1 MQCVDIA
8 KGIGM
13 LCIIAGHL
21 GRPGI
26 NHVVFTFHVPLFFL
40 IGGYFFRSAP
50 GVSGIAKRARR
61 LLVPYALCAVS
72 CSLGSGF
79 LCVSCGAT
87 RGRPSAS

>member
-21 GRPGI
+21 GRPEIG
-26 NHVVFTFHVPLFFL
+26 HVVFTFHVPLFFL
-40 IGGYFFRSAP
+40 IGGYFFRVAP
-50 GVSGIAKRARR
+50 GVVGMAKSARR

-72 CSLGSGF
+72 CSLGLGV
-79 LCVSCGAT
+79 LCAL
-87 RGRPSAS
+87 RGSAGGWAS